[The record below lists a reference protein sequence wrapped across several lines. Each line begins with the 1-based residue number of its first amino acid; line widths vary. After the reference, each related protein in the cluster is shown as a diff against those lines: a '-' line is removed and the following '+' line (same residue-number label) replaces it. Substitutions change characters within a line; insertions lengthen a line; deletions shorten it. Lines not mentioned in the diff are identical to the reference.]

1 MYNYTYDEKKGILSI
16 NSINNEII
24 EKKFNIGKV
33 KFPANLI
40 DIQKI
45 VKGFNFT
52 FSLFEYEIIEKKI
65 ETRVV
70 VN

>member
-16 NSINNEII
+16 ESINNEII
-24 EKKFNIGKV
+24 EKNFNIGKI
-33 KFPANLI
+33 KFPANLL

-45 VKGFNFT
+45 AKGFNFT
-52 FSLFEYEIIEKKI
+52 FSLFEYEIIEKKVV
-65 ETRVV
+65 TRVV